1 MEINQNENENVN
13 ENEKETGALAIPQE
27 ETDEVKELLDE
38 MRQNGPILAHPMMY
52 VSALHNKQGSY
63 HVDQND
69 DFFKRNGITFIELAP
84 KPEAPGWNPP
94 DFKYLVNID
103 DSGSF
108 RHSLVP
114 NK

>member
-1 MEINQNENENVN
+1 MNNENDN
-13 ENEKETGALAIPQE
+13 EGETPVVAQD
-27 ETDEVKELLDE
+27 ETDEVEELLNE
-38 MRQNGPILAHPMMY
+38 MRQKGPILAHPMMY

-63 HVDQND
+63 PVNQD
-69 DFFKRNGITFIELAP
+69 DEFFKRNDIKFIELAP
-84 KPEAPGWNPP
+84 KPENTGWNPP
-94 DFKYLVNID
+94 EFKYLVNID